1 MVNLIPQ
8 PQKIKELGRKI
19 KIGAVKCD
27 KRFGAAADAYEKY
40 RTVLYNKECKIEKG
54 PVNVEAV
61 FADKIEYGGYV
72 IDCSEGVRLYASDES
87 GINNAFATLLQL
99 EDEEGQIE
107 AVCIEDCPD
116 CEYRGLMID
125 LARIWH
131 PFEYLLKYV
140 DLCRFYKLSYL
151 HLHFT
156 DTQSYTLPCDTFPLL
171 PTPDRHYTKE
181 QIKELNEYAKAR
193 GITVMPEIDV
203 PGHCD
208 PFLKA
213 YPDLFGH
220 NGIIGFHKE
229 VFDAFGKI
237 IAELCEMF
245 PYSDRIHIGGDE
257 ADIKQ
262 WLSCEKCRGY
272 AAECGIPVD
281 SDERLSSERMLAM
294 FVRKLSDS
302 VLDNFKIPVVWEG
315 FCREVNHIVSPLTQ
329 VFSWENYYQTT
340 PELIEAGFMLING
353 TWSPNYIVA
362 PDVCWSVKD
371 CFDWDIFTFRPVHPG
386 SPYIKTGLRVP
397 DYDKM
402 IGGQLLSWGD
412 KGAVCEDKAAHL
424 RRELE
429 LVSERVPATSE
440 NTWNKYKLRG
450 FDDFEKSRAA
460 LSEKFNRIIKA
471 YEK

>member
-1 MVNLIPQ
+1 MIRLIPA
-8 PQKIKELGRKI
+8 PKKVIPLGRKMRPG
-19 KIGAVKCD
+19 KTVCD

-40 RTVLYNKECKIEKG
+40 REILHAKKRDCGKDA
-54 PVNVEAV
+54 VNIEAV
-61 FADKIEYGGYV
+61 CTDNIVYGGYV
-72 IDCSEGVRLYASDES
+72 VDCSDVIRLYASDLT
-87 GINNAFATLLQL
+87 GMNNAFATLLQL
-99 EDEEGQIE
+99 EDEDGQIE
-107 AVCIEDCPD
+107 AVKIEDSPD

-140 DLCRFYKLSYL
+140 DLCRFYKFSYL

-171 PTPDRHYTKE
+171 PTPDRHYTKK
-181 QIKELNEYAKAR
+181 QIKELNEYAEAR
-193 GITVMPEIDV
+193 GIKVMPEIDV

-213 YPDLFGH
+213 YPELFGH

-229 VFDAFGKI
+229 VFEAFDKI

-262 WLSCEKCRGY
+262 WLNCEKCREY
-272 AAECGIPVD
+272 AKECGIPVD
-281 SDERLSSERMLAM
+281 SDARLSSERMLAM

-302 VLDNFKIPVVWEG
+302 VLANFKTPVCWEG
-315 FCREVNHIVSPLTQ
+315 FCHDVNYIVSKNTE
-329 VFSWENYYQTT
+329 VFSWENFYQTT
-340 PELIEAGFMLING
+340 PELIEDGYTLING
-353 TWSPNYIVA
+353 TWNPNYIVA
-362 PDVCWSVKD
+362 PDVCWSVKE
-371 CFDWDIFTFRPVHPG
+371 CFDWDIFSFKPVHPG

-397 DYDKM
+397 AYDKM

-424 RRELE
+424 SCELK
-429 LVSERVPATSE
+429 LVSERAPATSE
-440 NTWNKYKLRG
+440 NTWNIYKIR
-450 FDDFEKSRAA
+450 DFEDFEQSRAA
-460 LSEKFNRIIKA
+460 LSAKLMKIFDK
-471 YEK
+471 